1 MTALTPADIRR
12 PVEYWPVRAQ
22 ERRRMVELRRDR
34 RLMLGSLVSLVF
46 ENRETVR
53 GMVETILCAGWIDD
67 PKRIADEVELFNV
80 LVPGGDDL
88 RATLFVVPRDGD
100 DMGLLRELHDSLVPH
115 VHLVFGNS
123 SVTAEELG
131 DAKLTPTVHYVRFH
145 IDAAEQAAL
154 REGAAEVAV
163 LVDHPR
169 YSMRTELTPT
179 QRAALA
185 TDLDDHGSR
194 KPQQRTDRPARH
206 VRNTR

>member
-1 MTALTPADIRR
+1 MTPLTPADIRR

-53 GMVETILCAGWIDD
+53 GMVETILCAGWIDN
-67 PKRIADEVELFNV
+67 PERIADEVEQFNV

-123 SVTAEELG
+123 SVKTAEELG

-154 REGAAEVAV
+154 RGGATEVAV

-185 TDLDDHGSR
+185 TDLDDHGS
-194 KPQQRTDRPARH
+194 PQQRTDRPARH